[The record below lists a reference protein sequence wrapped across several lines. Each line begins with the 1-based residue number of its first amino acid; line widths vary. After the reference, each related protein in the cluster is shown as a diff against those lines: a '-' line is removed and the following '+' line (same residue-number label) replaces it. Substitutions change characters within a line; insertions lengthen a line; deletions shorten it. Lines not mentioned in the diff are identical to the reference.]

1 MRVRVIAPLLLLGAC
16 HEPTFEE
23 RYAEAE
29 KSIRATAAAIGKDL
43 AAQEKAQAN
52 IDAAASATSPPAPAS
67 LPAAR

>member
-1 MRVRVIAPLLLLGAC
+1 MRVLAIAPLLILGAC

-29 KSIRATAAAIGKDL
+29 KSIRATAAAIDKDL
-43 AAQEKAQAN
+43 AEQEKAQAD
-52 IDAAASATSPPAPAS
+52 IDAAAGATSPAAPAS